1 MRTALT
7 GIILASLVIA
17 AQADPLTN
25 WQKADAQAQQAWQ
38 KLPLTA
44 QNVVFADQEPTSY
57 GMYEPRSSDVFKPT
71 DTLITYAELLGH
83 TWKPLPD
90 GKNELA
96 LTVDLTLGDTK
107 GEIIREEKKFYQS
120 SVFSYRTG
128 REFFLNIELS
138 LTNAP
143 EGDYMLTY
151 TVHDENSGKTT
162 SFDQPFK
169 IRK

>member
-7 GIILASLVIA
+7 GMILASLVSA
-17 AQADPLTN
+17 AQADPLMD
-25 WQKADAQAQQAWQ
+25 WEKADAQAQQAWQ

-44 QNVVFADQEPTSY
+44 QNVLFADQEPTSY

-96 LTVDLTLGDTK
+96 LIVDLTLRDSK
-107 GEIIREEKKFYQS
+107 GEIVREKENFYQS
-120 SVFSYRTG
+120 SVISYRAG
-128 REFFLNIELS
+128 REFFLNCELS

-143 EGDYMLTY
+143 EGDYVLTY
-151 TVHDENSGKTT
+151 TVHEKNSGKTT
-162 SFDQPFK
+162 SFDQSFK

>member
-1 MRTALT
+1 MRAALT
-7 GIILASLVIA
+7 GMILASLPIV
-17 AQADPLTN
+17 AQADPLTD

-38 KLPLTA
+38 KLPLMV
-44 QNVVFADQEPTSY
+44 QNALFADQEPTSY
-57 GMYEPRSSDVFKPT
+57 GMYKPRSSDLFKPT
-71 DTLITYAELLGH
+71 DTLITYAEVLGH

-96 LTVDLTLGDTK
+96 LTVDLTLRDTK
-107 GEIIREEKKFYQS
+107 GEIVREEKKFYQS
-120 SVFSYRTG
+120 SVFSHRTG
-128 REFFLNIELS
+128 REFFLNFELS

-143 EGDYMLTY
+143 EGDYVLTY
-151 TVHDENSGKTT
+151 TVHDETSGKTT